1 MEVSEKFV
9 ERIIQSTI
17 KSVLVHYEVPQ
28 FLTVEQVAERLGV
41 SKETVRTYIQQGEL
55 RAYNLSD
62 RIIRLKPVDVNDFME
77 NRATEANVATETNVA
92 TANTAADAA
101 ENPAEPEA
109 NVATETNVAAEA
121 NVAAEKPEEPAEP
134 EIEQCP
140 AVNPKTGAR
149 CLLPAGHEGPHCT
162 NPDKLPKKED

>member
-92 TANTAADAA
+92 
-101 ENPAEPEA
+101 
-109 NVATETNVAAEA
+109 AEA